1 MIFKSIPTNVLQSME
16 QIDWLK
22 EYSNTFT
29 TNKPLNFQLIKDK
42 LESQKTTLTSFMHY
56 LGTIIKSIDDNN
68 YNSIMIDELCKMIQ
82 DYYTKNTNT
91 DSEESTSKTSESS
104 SVQIFIKK
112 ENSKDESS
120 DEEDEDEDE
129 EDEKESST
137 KKTTSEVINGDEIY
151 DSFIYNKH
159 NVKDIFT
166 KPKYD
171 IVNNL
176 QTFISVSNKY

>member
-129 EDEKESST
+129 EDEKESSM
-137 KKTTSEVINGDEIY
+137 KKQTLVYYIH
-151 DSFIYNKH
+151 IYNKH

>member
-1 MIFKSIPTNVLQSME
+1 ME

-29 TNKPLNFQLIKDK
+29 TAKPLNFQLIKDK
-42 LESQKTTLTSFMHY
+42 LESQKTTLASFMHY

-82 DYYTKNTNT
+82 DYYAKNTNT
-91 DSEESTSKTSESS
+91 DTEESTSKTSESS

-112 ENSKDESS
+112 DSKEESS
-120 DEEDEDEDE
+120 DEEDDE
-129 EDEKESST
+129 EEEKESPS

-151 DSFIYNKH
+151 DSFINNKH
-159 NVKDIFT
+159 NVNAIFT

-176 QTFISVSNKY
+176 QTFLSASKKY

>member
-1 MIFKSIPTNVLQSME
+1 
-16 QIDWLK
+16 
-22 EYSNTFT
+22 
-29 TNKPLNFQLIKDK
+29 
-42 LESQKTTLTSFMHY
+42 
-56 LGTIIKSIDDNN
+56 
-68 YNSIMIDELCKMIQ
+68 MIQ

-120 DEEDEDEDE
+120 DEEDEE
-129 EDEKESST
+129 EEEEKESST

-151 DSFIYNKH
+151 DSFINNKH
-159 NVKDIFT
+159 NVNDIFT

-176 QTFISVSNKY
+176 QTFISASNKY

>member
-1 MIFKSIPTNVLQSME
+1 ME

-42 LESQKTTLTSFMHY
+42 LESQKTTLASFMHY
-56 LGTIIKSIDDNN
+56 LGNIIKSIDDNN

-82 DYYTKNTNT
+82 EYYAKNTNT

-104 SVQIFIKK
+104 GVQFCIKK
-112 ENSKDESS
+112 EDSKEESKEDSKDESS
-120 DEEDEDEDE
+120 DEEDEE
-129 EDEKESST
+129 ESPA

-151 DSFIYNKH
+151 DSFINNKH
-159 NVKDIFT
+159 NVNNIFT
-166 KPKYD
+166 KPNYD

-176 QTFISVSNKY
+176 RTFITASNKY

>member
-1 MIFKSIPTNVLQSME
+1 ME

-42 LESQKTTLTSFMHY
+42 LETQKTTLASFMHY
-56 LGTIIKSIDDNN
+56 LGNIIKSIDDNN

-82 DYYTKNTNT
+82 DYYSKNTNT

-104 SVQIFIKK
+104 GIQIFIKK
-112 ENSKDESS
+112 DDSKDDSS
-120 DEEDEDEDE
+120 SEDEEED

-151 DSFIYNKH
+151 DSFINNKH
-159 NVKDIFT
+159 NVNAIFT

-176 QTFISVSNKY
+176 QTFICASNKY

>member
-1 MIFKSIPTNVLQSME
+1 ME

-42 LESQKTTLTSFMHY
+42 LESQKTTLASFMHY

-68 YNSIMIDELCKMIQ
+68 YNSKMIDELCKMIQ
-82 DYYTKNTNT
+82 DYYAKNTNS

-104 SVQIFIKK
+104 TVQVFMKK
-112 ENSKDESS
+112 DDSKDESS
-120 DEEDEDEDE
+120 DEEDEE
-129 EDEKESST
+129 EEEEEEKESPT

-151 DSFIYNKH
+151 DSFINKKH
-159 NVKDIFT
+159 NVNEIFT

-176 QTFISVSNKY
+176 QTFIYASNKY

>member
-1 MIFKSIPTNVLQSME
+1 ME

-42 LESQKTTLTSFMHY
+42 LESQKTTLASFMHY
-56 LGTIIKSIDDNN
+56 LATIIKSIDENN
-68 YNSIMIDELCKMIQ
+68 YNSIMIEELCKIIQ
-82 DYYTKNTNT
+82 DYYAKNTNT

-104 SVQIFIKK
+104 GVKIFIKK
-112 ENSKDESS
+112 EDSKNESS
-120 DEEDEDEDE
+120 EEEDEDEDDEQE
-129 EDEKESST
+129 EESAT

-151 DSFIYNKH
+151 DSFINNKH
-159 NVKDIFT
+159 NVNAIFT

-176 QTFISVSNKY
+176 QTFICASNKY

>member
-1 MIFKSIPTNVLQSME
+1 ME

-91 DSEESTSKTSESS
+91 DSEESTSKTSEGS

-112 ENSKDESS
+112 DESKDESS
-120 DEEDEDEDE
+120 SEEEDEE
-129 EDEKESST
+129 EEESQT

-151 DSFIYNKH
+151 DSFINNKH
-159 NVKDIFT
+159 NVNAIFT

-176 QTFISVSNKY
+176 QTFICASNKY